1 MLQAILES
9 SEAQYRLGSEVW
21 LSHLLAG
28 PIQIRY
34 MVSQNLSTLIS
45 ETGTTVPTLQGCG
58 VD

>member
-1 MLQAILES
+1 MLQAILER
-9 SEAQYRLGSEVW
+9 SEAQHRLGSEAW

-34 MVSQNLSTLIS
+34 TVSQNLSTLIS
-45 ETGTTVPTLQGCG
+45 KTGTTVPTLQGCR